1 MNKFLKNAIILLSVL
16 WAGNSYGSM
25 NIDYRPYTPYDSLI
39 SHELELYGLPSN
51 FRFLPLLLTECNER
65 FSNEYAAGP
74 WALSA
79 AAAHHYGLLM
89 TPGYDERHDMRSS
102 TLAAAAYL
110 ADLYVLNNC
119 DSEKTLQ
126 QFAKCAPKIQSN
138 KDVSLDFLLSRME
151 VGYNNSIPHAS
162 DSISTRTAINLRKT
176 VRIGEFC
183 RLLEIDS
190 TALVA
195 NNPCIRPKSHLL
207 YKDSR
212 IYIPSSKNEVFNATA
227 DSLYAHAIDESKTSR
242 IVLPTERPAPLPKY
256 IVYRVKSGDTLGHIA
271 LRYGVGVSQ
280 IKRWN
285 KLRSDMLQIGQ
296 RLKIYQ

>member
-1 MNKFLKNAIILLSVL
+1 MTV
-16 WAGNSYGSM
+16 WTGNTYGAT
-25 NIDYRPYTPYDSLI
+25 NIDYSPYMPYDSLI

-51 FRFLPLLLTECNER
+51 FRFIPLLLTECNER

-110 ADLYVLNNC
+110 ADLYALNDC
-119 DSEKTLQ
+119 DAERTLR
-126 QFAKCAPKIQSN
+126 QFTKCATKRIYYNQ
-138 KDVSLDFLLSRME
+138 DVSIVFLLNRME
-151 VGYNNSIPHAS
+151 VGFKNYLALTHDTLPS
-162 DSISTRTAINLRKT
+162 RTAINLRKT
-176 VRIGEFC
+176 VKIGEFC